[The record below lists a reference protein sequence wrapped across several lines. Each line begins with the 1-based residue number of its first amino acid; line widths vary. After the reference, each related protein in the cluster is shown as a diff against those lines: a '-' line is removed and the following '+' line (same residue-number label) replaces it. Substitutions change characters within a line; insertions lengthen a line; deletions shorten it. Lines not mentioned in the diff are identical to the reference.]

1 MHFLLFY
8 IRILSDMKWF
18 ISCMTTNYFNFQ
30 GRARRKEYWFFTL
43 VIILMGIVIGL
54 IASVLGLGEST
65 MKMIQLIWLLILFIP
80 GLAVQVRRLHDIS
93 RSSWWI
99 LINFIPIIGPLVIF
113 IFNLL
118 DSTPGD
124 NEYGPNPKY

>member
-1 MHFLLFY
+1 ME
-8 IRILSDMKWF
+8 WF
-18 ISCMTTNYFNFQ
+18 ISCMTTNYCNFQ

-43 VIILMGIVIGL
+43 IIFLIGVLIGI
-54 IASVLGLGEST
+54 IASVLGLEEST
-65 MKMIQLIWLLILFIP
+65 IKMIQLIWGLVLFMP
-80 GLAVQVRRLHDIS
+80 ALGVQVRRLHDIS
-93 RSSWWI
+93 RSGWWI
-99 LINFIPIIGPLVIF
+99 LLNLIPIIGPLVIF